1 MKQHHLN
8 PIMSKNTKIDSTT
21 RVSDRA
27 AKWVLSIYW
36 VYDKINQKKHASTQK
51 SLLWSKLSVTL
62 ARLRSNYWIR
72 SRMLNRHTTVHFDL
86 LLYAFDFKT
95 LYTHVQYACIR
106 VYMKVLITN
115 STWNY
120 VVLLGCE
127 RFKLF
132 CYIYKAVL
140 KIKPHKWILRNLVLT
155 RKIVNRL
162 IIRLIV

>member
-86 LLYAFDFKT
+86 LLYAFRFQNT
-95 LYTHVQYACIR
+95 LYACTVRMHPCIYESFNNQLD
-106 VYMKVLITN
+106 V
-115 STWNY
+115 
-120 VVLLGCE
+120 
-127 RFKLF
+127 KL
-132 CYIYKAVL
+132 CSI
-140 KIKPHKWILRNLVLT
+140 IGLRAF
-155 RKIVNRL
+155 
-162 IIRLIV
+162 